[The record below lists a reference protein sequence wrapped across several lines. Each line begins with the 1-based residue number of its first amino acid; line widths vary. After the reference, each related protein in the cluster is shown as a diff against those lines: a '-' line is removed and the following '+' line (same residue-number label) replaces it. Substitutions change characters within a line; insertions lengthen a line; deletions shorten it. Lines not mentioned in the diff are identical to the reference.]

1 MPRRPRCPFELVIES
16 QITALTGGRPYYR
29 GRDALE
35 LAATDDFEAVA
46 GLLWAGA
53 TAPEASGRAAPGAA
67 PVWRAAPEAVAA
79 GRAAPRAA
87 ASRRAAPRGAPGSRA
102 APPAGGRG
110 AR

>member
-16 QITALTGGRPYYR
+16 QITALSGGRPYFR

-67 PVWRAAPEAVAA
+67 PVWRAALGAA
-79 GRAAPRAA
+79 ASGRAAPG
-87 ASRRAAPRGAPGSRA
+87 AAPVWRGP
-102 APPAGGRG
+102 PPAGA
-110 AR
+110 ARAGGHAR